1 MSEKL
6 LETVDQ
12 FFGDEARAQAEA
24 PTDSQCMASVPA
36 AATLTVPKA
45 SAHAHY
51 AEKNPAMM
59 FYLEAVVR
67 KVEGK
72 EDR

>member
-1 MSEKL
+1 
-6 LETVDQ
+6 
-12 FFGDEARAQAEA
+12 
-24 PTDSQCMASVPA
+24 MASVPA